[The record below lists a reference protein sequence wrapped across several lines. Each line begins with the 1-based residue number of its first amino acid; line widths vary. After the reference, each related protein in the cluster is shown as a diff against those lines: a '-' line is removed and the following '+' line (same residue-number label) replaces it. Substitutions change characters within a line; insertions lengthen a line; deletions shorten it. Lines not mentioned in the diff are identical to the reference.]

1 MLHRPRILLYKFLF
15 AVARIYWRIF
25 SPRSHSVICLIECND
40 KILLVRNTYGDMKW
54 VFPGGGCK
62 FGENPEKSAQREV
75 MEEVG
80 IAVKQ
85 LQKFGVYTES
95 ILNKNA
101 VVHCFYSSIRNPNLD
116 IDTNEIYECD
126 WFNWTELPYSLSL
139 DTERIIKMYRSE

>member
-1 MLHRPRILLYKFLF
+1 
-15 AVARIYWRIF
+15 
-25 SPRSHSVICLIECND
+25 
-40 KILLVRNTYGDMKW
+40 MKW

-101 VVHCFYSSIRNPNLD
+101 VVHCFYSSIQNPNLD
-116 IDTNEIYECD
+116 IDTNEIYEGD
-126 WFNWTELPYSLSL
+126 WFNWTELPYPLSL
-139 DTERIIKMYRSE
+139 DTERIIKMYRSQ

>member
-15 AVARIYWRIF
+15 TVARIYWRIF

-40 KILLVRNTYGDMKW
+40 KILLVQNTYGDMKW

-80 IAVKQ
+80 IAVKK
-85 LQKFGVYTES
+85 LQKFGIYSES

-101 VVHCFYSSIRNPNLD
+101 VVHCFYSIVQNPNLD
-116 IDTNEIYECD
+116 IDTNEIYEGD
-126 WFNWTELPYSLSL
+126 WFNWTELPYPLSL
-139 DTERIIKMYRSE
+139 DTERIIKLYRSQ